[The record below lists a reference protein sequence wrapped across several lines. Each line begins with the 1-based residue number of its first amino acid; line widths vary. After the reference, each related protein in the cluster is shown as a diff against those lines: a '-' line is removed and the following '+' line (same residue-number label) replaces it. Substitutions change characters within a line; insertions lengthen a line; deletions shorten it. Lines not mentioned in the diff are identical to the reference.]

1 VRQRRVGARE
11 QQLTTMRIAYVAPFD
26 LLQPAG
32 HVAHVLGALREL
44 ARQTS
49 KVTLFAVTC
58 PDELRDSLEF
68 VAVPTLPKAGL
79 QSVSFGLGS
88 AAALGRHLLQRRTDL
103 VYTRY
108 FKSVLAPIAV
118 AKAAHVPVVVEVNS
132 SLSNE
137 RRNGGVGALL
147 AGIEEAEERA
157 VMRAVAGS
165 VAVTKAIEL
174 ELRRRHPAASFA
186 SAVVENGVDT
196 SIYQPLDRDACCRA
210 FGLSPVASY
219 VVFAGALQVWQGVLD
234 LLRAV
239 ATAREAV
246 PNLQL
251 LVVGDGPERARMQ
264 RLIEE
269 LRLSACVKLCGFQ
282 SEATVARYI
291 GCADVCVA
299 PYNTD
304 AVDDAEPDKRR
315 YGARMRGSPLKLMT
329 YMACARAI
337 VTTHLAE
344 AGAYLAE
351 RQLGVAVPPE
361 DPESL
366 AAALVALLGDRPRR
380 EAMAE
385 RALEVARREHGWGAA
400 VAAYLRLAERARIAA
415 SSR

>member
-1 VRQRRVGARE
+1 
-11 QQLTTMRIAYVAPFD
+11 MRIAYVAPFD

-44 ARQTS
+44 VRQTS
-49 KVTLFAVTC
+49 RVTLFAVTC
-58 PDELRDSLEF
+58 PEELRGGLEF
-68 VAVPTLPKAGL
+68 VAVPTLARAGL

-88 AAALGRHLLQRRTDL
+88 AAALGRHLLQKRTDL

-108 FKSVLAPIAV
+108 FKSVLAPIGV
-118 AKAAHVPVVVEVNS
+118 AKAARVPVVVEVNS

-137 RRNGGVGALL
+137 RRTGGVGAWLRGL
-147 AGIEEAEERA
+147 EEAEERA

-165 VAVTKAIEL
+165 VAVTQAIEL
-174 ELRRRHPAASFA
+174 ELRRRHPTAGFV

-196 SIYQPLDRDACCRA
+196 SVYRPLDREACCREL
-210 FGLSPVASY
+210 GLSSSASY

-239 ATAREAV
+239 AIARKAV
-246 PNLQL
+246 PNLRL
-251 LVVGDGPERARMQ
+251 LIVGDGPEKARIL
-264 RLIEE
+264 RLVEE
-269 LRLSACVKLCGFQ
+269 LQLSACVTLCGFQ
-282 SEATVARYI
+282 NEATVARYI

-304 AVDDAEPDKRR
+304 AVEDAEADKRR

-361 DPESL
+361 DPEGL

-380 EAMAE
+380 EAMAA
-385 RALEVARREHGWGAA
+385 RALDVARREHGWGAA
-400 VAAYLRLAERARIAA
+400 VAAYLRLAERAKAAA
-415 SSR
+415 SPR